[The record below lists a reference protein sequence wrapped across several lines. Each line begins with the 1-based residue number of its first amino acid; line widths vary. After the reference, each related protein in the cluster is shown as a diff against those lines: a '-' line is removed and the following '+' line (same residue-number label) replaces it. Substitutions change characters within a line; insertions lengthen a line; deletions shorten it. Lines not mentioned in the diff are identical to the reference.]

1 MSRLLSLVLV
11 STVLL
16 AGCGRKVEVTP
27 LQRKQAAALVSEAEF
42 ALTVRDFARA
52 EKLLVEAT
60 DIVSDNGGYWVMLG
74 NLAKRNRHHD
84 LAKKAYTAGSK
95 AFAAAYKAES
105 TSGMLLM
112 RQMYCEALLGHHDQ
126 AKMIIQ
132 QARAKHPTE
141 PEIKAFDDAAYD
153 RMLANPNFKELAL

>member
-16 AGCGRKVEVTP
+16 AGCGRKAEITP

-42 ALTVRDFARA
+42 ALTIRDFARA

-60 DIVSDNGGYWVMLG
+60 ELVSDNGSYWVMLG
-74 NLAKRNRHHD
+74 NLAKHNSHLD
-84 LAKKAYTAGSK
+84 VAKQAYTAGAK
-95 AFAAAYKAES
+95 AFAAAYKAEP
-105 TSGMLLM
+105 TSGKLLM

-126 AKMIIQ
+126 AKKVLKE
-132 QARAKHPTE
+132 ARAKHLAE

-153 RMLANPNFKELAL
+153 RMLANPNFNELAL